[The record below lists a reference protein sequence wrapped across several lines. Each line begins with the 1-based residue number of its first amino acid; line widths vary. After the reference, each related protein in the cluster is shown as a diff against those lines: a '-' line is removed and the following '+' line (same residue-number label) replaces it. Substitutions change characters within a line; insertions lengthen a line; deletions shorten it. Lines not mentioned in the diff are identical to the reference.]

1 MDEFWKQFIMQLPM
15 VAAVGYA
22 LWIVYRD
29 GRADRKYMMDLLERI
44 YLKQKESRGEKPV
57 LTDDTLAKRP

>member
-1 MDEFWKQFIMQLPM
+1 MVKSVIVQFPM
-15 VAAVGYA
+15 AAMVGLA

-44 YLKQKESRGEKPV
+44 YLKQKADSGDEQPTLGDE
-57 LTDDTLAKRP
+57 TLAKRPS